1 MKAKTN
7 LGFNPLMVF
16 KKHHPINSLLS
27 VILALAVINL
37 STSCSYYKVK
47 DLTTSQEEINKQ
59 ITNFNEREYYAI
71 IHSGNELFHLRNIK
85 IDKEQ
90 NVLSGTRESLNPKHQ
105 YKKPRKEFG
114 PNRFKT
120 KIQDPISEIHIK
132 LNTEI
137 SPEIG
142 AVTSIPF
149 NDIHS
154 ISLNK
159 RDGATEFATIL
170 LGIVGVIGGIFLII
184 LATKS
189 SCPFVYVNN
198 GEQYQFIGELYP
210 GVLTENMQ
218 RDDYVPLGKYD
229 ESQQDYSIKVTNE
242 LKEVQHTD
250 LLELIIVDHPE
261 SIDVLLDDNGKLHT
275 FSNLLQPNRVE
286 IDGLESDMETINHK
300 DGNFYVFNSNMKRDD
315 SKQHLTLEFD
325 IPENSS
331 DAKLYLTA
339 KNSIWLDY
347 IFGKFNEKF
356 GSYYQEFQAQQQTKT
371 KEQSE
376 KWIDEQHI
384 PLSVYVQTSN
394 GWQLVD
400 KINTV
405 GPLAFRDLVV
415 PIDSKYIT
423 QEKLRV
429 KLETGFMFWEVD
441 FVAIDYSSN
450 LPMNINYILPNKA
463 IDQNNRLV
471 TKLLSSQDNVYLT
484 QSKIGDEVTVNFN
497 LDNIDISDSHSVFL
511 KNRGYYNYIRD
522 FTGEPNLDALKLF
535 KKEGVFTD
543 FSKLEYYSLMGIEE
557 DEFIAQNE

>member
-1 MKAKTN
+1 MKAKTTM
-7 LGFNPLMVF
+7 GFNPLMVF
-16 KKHHPINSLLS
+16 KRHHPINSFLS
-27 VILALAVINL
+27 LVLALAVINL

-47 DLTTSQEEINKQ
+47 DLTTSQEEINKR
-59 ITNFNEREYYAI
+59 ITNFNESEHYAI
-71 IHSGNELFHLRNIK
+71 IHSGDELFHLSNIK

-90 NVLSGTRESLNPKHQ
+90 NVLTGTCVTLNPGHQ
-105 YKKPRKEFG
+105 YKKARKESG

-132 LNTEI
+132 LNTNI
-137 SPEIG
+137 SPEVA
-142 AVTSIPF
+142 AVASISF

-159 RDGATEFATIL
+159 RDGLTEFATVL
-170 LGIVGVIGGIFLII
+170 LGIVGVLGGIFLII

-189 SCPFVYVNN
+189 SCPFVYVKN
-198 GEQYQFIGELYP
+198 GDTYKFMGELYP

-218 RDDYVPLGKYD
+218 RDDYIPLGKFD
-229 ESQQDYSIKVTNE
+229 ETKREYSIKVTNE
-242 LKEVQHTD
+242 LKEIQHTD
-250 LLELIIVDHPE
+250 LLELIVIDHPTD
-261 SIDVLLDDNGKLHT
+261 IQVLLDDNGSLHT
-275 FSNLLQPNRVE
+275 FSNLHQPISTV
-286 IDGLESDMETINHK
+286 IDDHEYDVKTLLEK
-300 DGNFYVFNSNMKRDD
+300 DGNFYAFNSTSNRDD
-315 SKQHLTLEFD
+315 NLRHVIFEFD

-331 DAKLYLTA
+331 NTKLYLTA
-339 KNSIWLDY
+339 KNSMWLDY
-347 IFGKFNEKF
+347 IFGKFNEQF
-356 GSYYQEFQAQQQTKT
+356 GSYYQEFQVQQQTRS

-376 KWIDEQHI
+376 KWIVEQHI
-384 PLSVYVQTSN
+384 PLSVYVETSN

-441 FVAIDYSSN
+441 YVAMDHSSN
-450 LPMNINYILPNKA
+450 LSLNINYILPYEA
-463 IDQNNRLV
+463 IDHNNRLV
-471 TKLLSSQDNVYLT
+471 TKLLSSKDNVYLT

-497 LDNIDISDSHSVFL
+497 LENINISDSHSVFL
-511 KNRGYYNYIRD
+511 KNRGYYNYVRD
-522 FTGEPNLDALKLF
+522 FNGEPNLEALKLF

-543 FSKLEYYSLMGIEE
+543 FSKLEYYSLMGIED
-557 DEFIAQNE
+557 DEFIAQKE